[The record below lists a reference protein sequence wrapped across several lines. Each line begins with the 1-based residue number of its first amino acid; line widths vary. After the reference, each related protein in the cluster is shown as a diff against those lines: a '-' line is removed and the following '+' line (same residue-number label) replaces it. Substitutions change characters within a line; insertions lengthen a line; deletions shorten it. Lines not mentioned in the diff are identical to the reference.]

1 MADTSGMRMAF
12 LGCFC
17 LLCIVSVVALILGI
31 SSLSQISSLKSGTTT
46 TKATTTLPNPLKTAA
61 PAHGLGHLAPLA
73 NVEGRPRAQLRT
85 SLLKNA
91 AAALAAEN
99 EADDSVPELV
109 EEKRNVKTV
118 QLARAAPAKKES
130 AQQKPAVKRVLSL
143 QERLRGNKA

>member
-31 SSLSQISSLKSGTTT
+31 SSLSQISSLKSSTTT
-46 TKATTTLPNPLKTAA
+46 TKATTTSHSLKTAA